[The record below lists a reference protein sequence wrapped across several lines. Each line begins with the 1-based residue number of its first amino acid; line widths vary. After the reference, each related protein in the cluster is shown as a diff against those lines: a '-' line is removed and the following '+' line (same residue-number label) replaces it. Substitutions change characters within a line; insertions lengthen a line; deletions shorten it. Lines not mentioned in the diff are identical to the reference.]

1 MTKEQRIE
9 INRRAHYAP
18 ATLMG
23 AEINDPLADFRLP
36 GESESEAHA
45 RKSAFDR
52 AMHNGQIRLFRK

>member
-18 ATLMG
+18 TTLMG

-36 GESESEAHA
+36 GEMESEAQA

-52 AMHNGQIRLFRK
+52 AMQNGQIRMFRK